1 MALLLLLPLL
11 VSGYLVCLKDRFI
24 YYKLHRYDGQLLY
37 LQVGRYGIYCF
48 LAALLIVGLV
58 CVLLSHSWGGYCVE
72 ACSQLCVIPP
82 FSTDFLSY
90 LGGKAEAAHLF
101 NPGIGQL
108 GVFAILVGIVTLLVP
123 SLWAILSFQL
133 VKHQCQADDSSQV
146 DAYILRE
153 TVSHS
158 PLMLTLV
165 EAFATKSEVM
175 ISMDDRKVYV
185 GYIQSVGKPTE
196 IVGVDQEVEFL
207 PSVSGY
213 RDKDTLKVNYTTEY
227 PTDTKIEPIYFKQAN
242 MTSVSLFSQEIRA
255 AFDKVAE
262 TDNSRA
268 NPIEQ
273 HLDSFMKKLAKAIKD
288 S

>member
-11 VSGYLVCLKDRFI
+11 VSGYLVCLKDPVI

-37 LQVGRYGIYCF
+37 LQVGRYGIWCF
-48 LAALLIVGLV
+48 LWALVIVGTISALV
-58 CVLLSHSWGGYCVE
+58 SHSWDGYCSDI
-72 ACSQLCVIPP
+72 CGQLCIPP
-82 FSTDFLSY
+82 FSTDFLAY
-90 LGGKAEAAHLF
+90 LGKKAELAHLF
-101 NPGIGQL
+101 TADNAQL
-108 GVFAILVGIVTLLVP
+108 GVFAILTGIATLFMP
-123 SLWAILSFQL
+123 SCWAAVSFWL
-133 VKHQCQADDSSQV
+133 MKRQCQATEDSQAM
-146 DAYILRE
+146 AYILRE
-153 TVSHS
+153 TVAHS

-196 IVGVDQEVEFL
+196 VVGVDQEVEFL

-242 MTSVSLFSQEIRA
+242 MVSVSLFSRDIRA
-255 AFDKVAE
+255 AFEKAAE
-262 TDNSRA
+262 SDDSKA
-268 NPIEQ
+268 EKFAQ
-273 HLDSFMKKLAKAIKD
+273 HLDTFLEKLVKAIKAN
-288 S
+288 

>member
-1 MALLLLLPLL
+1 MAFLLLLPLL
-11 VSGYLVCLKDRFI
+11 VSGYLICLKDPFV

-48 LAALLIVGLV
+48 LSALLLVGLV
-58 CVLLSHSWGGYCVE
+58 SLAVSHSWGSHCANVCGEFCV
-72 ACSQLCVIPP
+72 SL
-82 FSTDFLSY
+82 STDFLGY
-90 LGGKAEAAHLF
+90 LGKKATEAHLF
-101 NPGIGQL
+101 TAEKAQL
-108 GVFAILVGIVTLLVP
+108 GVFAILSGFVTLLMP
-123 SLWAILSFQL
+123 FIWAKISFYMIKRQSKAEDEAQTI
-133 VKHQCQADDSSQV
+133 V
-146 DAYILRE
+146 YILRE

-158 PLMLTLV
+158 PLMLSLV

-196 IVGVDQEVEFL
+196 VVGVDQEVEFL

-242 MTSVSLFSQEIRA
+242 MVSVSLFSPEIRA
-255 AFDKVAE
+255 AFEEAAEGDDKKAE
-262 TDNSRA
+262 KFA
-268 NPIEQ
+268 E
-273 HLDSFMKKLAKAIKD
+273 HLDTFLEKLVKAIKAD
-288 S
+288 